1 MKKTNKMVKFTA
13 ILATA
18 LMAVS
23 ATGIS
28 TSAQGVKEIEASK
41 AAQSLRK
48 LSKADGTTNVIGLE
62 GTSAKPGDEISIP
75 LTAYTGN
82 TCEYFDIVLYF
93 DSRLEFETVQGK
105 GGMAP
110 AFDSGVDENG
120 TSFVT
125 VVGFVANAVKDGE
138 IATLKFKVP
147 ENAVNDNYFISF
159 AEVNNFGSD
168 KGDYNDYAVKD
179 AVITVTGGADRVIE
193 GNALELRSVSGI
205 AGENAIVKVVPYSD
219 NKCECYDMLI
229 EYDPALILTEDS
241 VKGADSVS
249 VYEEN
254 GRRFVAIVGYTPEA
268 YKDGKAM
275 ATLNFE
281 LPKDAKAGE
290 QFNVRVAQL
299 SNFATITTEIP
310 IKPENIISAVI
321 TTAAAYTDG
330 LGEYKTYEK
339 AENGIVVETK
349 VGRRGDI
356 NLDGVVNVRDAS
368 STARY
373 VATGDASKLTEEGL
387 YYADVDENETVNI
400 RDAAK
405 IARFVVK
412 GTW

>member
-1 MKKTNKMVKFTA
+1 MKKNNKMVKFTA

-125 VVGFVANAVKDGE
+125 VVGFVANAVNDGE

-159 AEVNNFGSD
+159 AEVNNFGSE

-179 AVITVTGGADRVIE
+179 AVITVTGGTDRVIE
-193 GNALELRSVSGI
+193 GNALELQSVSGI

-254 GRRFVAIVGYTPEA
+254 GRRFVAIVGYTTEA

-281 LPKDAKAGE
+281 LPENAKAGE

-299 SNFATITTEIP
+299 SNFATATTEIP
-310 IKPENIISAVI
+310 VDPKNIFSAVI
-321 TTAAAYTDG
+321 TTAASADSNM
-330 LGEYKTYEK
+330 YKTYNK
-339 AENGIVVETK
+339 VENGEVVETK
-349 VGRRGDI
+349 VGLRGDI